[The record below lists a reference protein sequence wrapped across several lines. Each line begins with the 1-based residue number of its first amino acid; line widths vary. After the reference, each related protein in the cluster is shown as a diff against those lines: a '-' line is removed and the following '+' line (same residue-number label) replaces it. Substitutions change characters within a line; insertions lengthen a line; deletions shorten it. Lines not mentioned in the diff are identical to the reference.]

1 MYKSKIVFRQLE
13 QMTKKVFK
21 LKFIPSAQ
29 IAAILMLAA
38 VFSSCEPT
46 AKDGA
51 SSNTKYSSWSCDVK
65 VITVD
70 SCEYIVAQTG
80 TMNGGL
86 SIVHKQNCKF
96 CAGRK

>member
-1 MYKSKIVFRQLE
+1 MQNCKTSARTAAKTTFKCSLFFRPATL
-13 QMTKKVFK
+13 
-21 LKFIPSAQ
+21 
-29 IAAILMLAA
+29 AAILMLAA
-38 VFSSCEPT
+38 VFSSCEST
-46 AKDGA
+46 TKDGA

-80 TMNGGL
+80 TMDGGL